1 MSATKNKSVF
11 SHQQHMAYLFIAVP
25 VILLMVFVVIPITMA
40 IYFSFTNY
48 DVINSPSWV
57 GLSNFTRML
66 NDPFLRIATY
76 NTIRYTLLFV
86 PLGLIVSLGT
96 ALLLNMKKPGAKI
109 FRTLFY
115 LPVLSSSVATATIW
129 NWLLNPSNGLFNVF
143 LGYFGI
149 SGPAWLHHS
158 RLAMPV
164 IVVMSV
170 WMGFGGNMIIFLA
183 GLQGIPEVL
192 YEAAKIEGASKIQ
205 AFRYVTLPTLS
216 YTMFLVTTLLIIGS
230 FQVFDQAFL
239 LTQGGPGNSTI
250 TIVYYI
256 YNMGFGSLQ
265 MGYASAISL
274 GLFLIIFLVST
285 LNMKINNMSQD

>member
-1 MSATKNKSVF
+1 MLSKEKNVF
-11 SHQQHMAYLFIAVP
+11 SYQQKMAYFFIAVP
-25 VILLMVFVVIPITMA
+25 VILLLVFVVIPIGMA
-40 IYFSFTNY
+40 IYFSFTDYN
-48 DVINSPSWV
+48 VINTASWI
-57 GLSNFTRML
+57 GIDNFRRMI
-66 NDPFLRIATY
+66 NDPFLRIAVR
-76 NTIRYTLLFV
+76 NTIRYTVLFV
-86 PLGLIVSLGT
+86 PLGLGVSLGT
-96 ALLLNMKKPGAKI
+96 ALLLNMKKAGSKL

-115 LPVLSSSVATATIW
+115 LPVLSSSVATTAIW
-129 NWLLNPSNGLFNVF
+129 NWLLNPSNGLINAT
-143 LGYFGI
+143 LSLFGI
-149 SGPAWLHHS
+149 DGPAWLHHS
-158 RLAMPV
+158 QLAMPV

-192 YEAAKIEGASKIQ
+192 YEAATIEGANKWQS
-205 AFRYVTLPTLS
+205 FRYVTLPALS

-274 GLFLIIFLVST
+274 GLFMIIFLAST
-285 LNMKINNMSQD
+285 INMKITNITQD

>member
-1 MSATKNKSVF
+1 MLNNKKSVF
-11 SHQQHMAYLFIAVP
+11 SHQQRMAYFFIAVP
-25 VILLMVFVVIPITMA
+25 VVLLLVFVIIPIGMA
-40 IYFSFTNY
+40 IYFSFTDYN
-48 DVINSPSWV
+48 VINQPSWV
-57 GLSNFTRML
+57 GINNFRRMV
-66 NDPFLRIATY
+66 NDPFLRIAIS

-86 PLGLIVSLGT
+86 PLGVIVALST
-96 ALLLNMKKPGAKI
+96 ALLLNMKKPGSKL

-115 LPVLSSSVATATIW
+115 LPVLSSSVATAAIW
-129 NWLLNPSNGLFNVF
+129 NWLLNPSNGLINQT
-143 LGYFGI
+143 LSLFGVD
-149 SGPAWLHHS
+149 GPAWLHHS
-158 RLAMPV
+158 QWAMPV

-192 YEAAKIEGASKIQ
+192 YEAARIEGANKWQ
-205 AFRYVTLPTLS
+205 TFRYVTLPALS
-216 YTMFLVTTLLIIGS
+216 YTMFLVTTLLIINS

-265 MGYASAISL
+265 MGYASAVSL
-274 GLFLIIFLVST
+274 GLFIIIFLVST
-285 LNMKINNMSQD
+285 LNMRINNINRD